1 MSASAFRELEVN
13 DSKKYK
19 LQRLWAAFSRC
30 IWTQPLVVR
39 SPLGILTAIDLFAI
53 GLVLFVVVC
62 FTTNLTVPRFDSI
75 NHGAEIPGLEK
86 K

>member
-1 MSASAFRELEVN
+1 MVPLNREEISDVKR
-13 DSKKYK
+13 SK
-19 LQRLWAAFSRC
+19 LHRLWAGFTRNL
-30 IWTQPLVVR
+30 WTQPMVVR
-39 SPLGILTAIDLFAI
+39 SPLGILTGIDLLGI

-75 NHGAEIPGLEK
+75 NHGEEIPGLEK

>member
-1 MSASAFRELEVN
+1 LVIREL
-13 DSKKYK
+13 DRKKSE
-19 LQRLWAAFSRC
+19 LERLWAAFTRN

-39 SPLGILTAIDLFAI
+39 SPLGILTAIDLFGI

-75 NHGAEIPGLEK
+75 NHGEEIPGLEK
-86 K
+86 R